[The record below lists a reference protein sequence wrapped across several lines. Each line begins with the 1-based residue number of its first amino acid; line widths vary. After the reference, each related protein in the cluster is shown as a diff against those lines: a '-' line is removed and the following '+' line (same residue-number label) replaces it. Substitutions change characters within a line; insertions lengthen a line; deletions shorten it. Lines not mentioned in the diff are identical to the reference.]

1 MGKSFTI
8 DILNQSMELKNM
20 KGKDAVKELV
30 QNIPSIIDSFLNIIL
45 EDHPENKR
53 KEVKLLCITEITSRL
68 LQWDSLYSVEK
79 KEVTKA

>member
-1 MGKSFTI
+1 
-8 DILNQSMELKNM
+8 MELKNM

-53 KEVKLLCITEITSRL
+53 KEFKLLCITEITRRL
-68 LQWDSLYSVEK
+68 LQWDSLYNIEK
-79 KEVTKA
+79 KEVSKT

>member
-45 EDHPENKR
+45 EDLPENKR

-68 LQWDSLYSVEK
+68 LQWDSLYNIEK
-79 KEVTKA
+79 KEVSKT